1 MIDATAIV
9 HPDAILDS
17 NVSIGPYSIIGENV
31 SIGSG
36 SVIGSHVVIK
46 GTTKIG
52 PDNKI
57 FHFCSIGEDP
67 QDKKYIKEKN
77 STLEIGAGNTIREY
91 VSINRGTNDGGGK
104 TIIGDNNWI
113 MAYVHIAHDCIVG
126 NEAVFANNVT
136 LAGHVIIDDFV
147 ILGGFT
153 GVHQF
158 CRVGSY
164 SFSAI
169 SSVIVKD
176 VPPYVLVSGNS
187 AKPSGLNRE
196 GLKRHGFDSDTINI
210 LRKAYKAIYRDG
222 LVLKDALK
230 VLSNLASESD
240 KVELMHAFIASSQRG
255 IVR

>member
-1 MIDATAIV
+1 MIDATAII
-9 HPDAILDS
+9 HPDADLNSD
-17 NVSIGPYSIIGENV
+17 VSVGPYSVIGAKV
-31 SIGSG
+31 SISSG
-36 SVIGSHVVIK
+36 TSIGSHVVIN
-46 GTTKIG
+46 GPTNIG
-52 PDNKI
+52 SDNKI
-57 FHFCSIGEDP
+57 FQFCSIGEDP
-67 QDKKYIKEKN
+67 QDKKYQGENDSI
-77 STLEIGAGNTIREY
+77 LEIGTGNTIREY
-91 VSINRGTNDGGGK
+91 VSINRGTGDGGGK
-104 TIIGDNNWI
+104 TVIGNNNWI

-126 NEAVFANNVT
+126 NNTVFANNAT
-136 LAGHVIIDDFV
+136 LAGHAIIDDFV

-176 VPPYVLVSGNS
+176 VPPYVLVSGNT

-196 GLKRHGFDSDTINI
+196 GLKRHGFDSDTINV

-222 LVLKDALK
+222 LVLKDALD
-230 VLSNLASESD
+230 VLTELSVESD
-240 KVELMHAFIASSQRG
+240 KVDVMRSFIAASQRG

>member
-1 MIDATAIV
+1 MIDATAII
-9 HPDAILDS
+9 HPDANLHPDVSVGAYSVIGA
-17 NVSIGPYSIIGENV
+17 NVSIN
-31 SIGSG
+31 SG
-36 SVIGSHVVIK
+36 TVIDSHVVIK
-46 GTTKIG
+46 GPTKIG
-52 PDNKI
+52 PNNTI
-57 FHFCSIGEDP
+57 SSFCSIGGDP
-67 QDKKYIKEKN
+67 QDKKFQGESDSI
-77 STLEIGAGNTIREY
+77 LEIGAGNTIREY
-91 VSINRGTNDGGGK
+91 VSINRGTGDGGGK
-104 TIIGDNNWI
+104 TVIGDNNWI

-126 NEAVFANNVT
+126 NNTIFANNAT

-176 VPPYVLVSGNS
+176 VPPYVLVSGNT

-196 GLKRHGFDSDTINI
+196 GLKRHGFDSESINI
-210 LRKAYKAIYRDG
+210 LRKAYKTIYREG
-222 LVLKDALK
+222 LILKDALE
-230 VLSNLASESD
+230 VLAELSAESD
-240 KVELMHAFIASSQRG
+240 KVELMRSFIAASERG

>member
-1 MIDATAIV
+1 MIDSTAII
-9 HPDAILDS
+9 HSDAFIESD
-17 NVSIGPYSIIGENV
+17 VSIGPYSIIGANV

-36 SVIGSHVVIK
+36 SVIGSHVVIN
-46 GTTKIG
+46 GPTKIG
-52 PDNKI
+52 PNNKI

-113 MAYVHIAHDCIVG
+113 MAYVHVAHDCVVG
-126 NEAVFANNVT
+126 NDTVFANNVT

-158 CRVGSY
+158 CHVGSY

-222 LVLKDALK
+222 LILKDALK
-230 VLSNLASESD
+230 VLADLASESD
-240 KVELMHAFIASSQRG
+240 KVEIMRAFIASSQRG

>member
-1 MIDATAIV
+1 MIHSTAII
-9 HPDAILDS
+9 HPEAIIGTD
-17 NVSIGPYSIIGENV
+17 VSIGPYSIIGQDV

-36 SVIGSHVVIK
+36 SIIGSHVVIN
-46 GTTKIG
+46 GPTKIG
-52 PDNKI
+52 PNNKI
-57 FHFCSIGEDP
+57 FHHCSIGEDP
-67 QDKKYIKEKN
+67 QDKKFKQEKN
-77 STLEIGAGNTIREY
+77 SRLEIGEGNTIREF
-91 VSINRGTNDGGGK
+91 VSINRGTGEGGGK
-104 TIIGDNNWI
+104 TLIGDNNWI
-113 MAYVHIAHDCIVG
+113 MAYVHIAHDCIIG
-126 NEAVFANNVT
+126 NEVVFANNVT
-136 LAGHVIIDDFV
+136 LAGHVVIEDYV

-196 GLKRHGFDSDTINI
+196 GLKRHGFDSTTINI
-210 LRKAYKAIYRDG
+210 LRKAYKTIYRDG
-222 LVLKDALK
+222 LILKDALQ
-230 VLSNLASESD
+230 VLSELAVESNE
-240 KVELMHAFIASSQRG
+240 VEVMRSFIAMSQRG

>member
-1 MIDATAIV
+1 MIDSTAII
-9 HPDAILDS
+9 HPDAHLESD
-17 NVSIGPYSIIGENV
+17 VCIGPYSIIGANV
-31 SIGSG
+31 SIDSG
-36 SVIGSHVVIK
+36 TVIGSHVVIN
-46 GTTKIG
+46 GPTTIG
-52 PDNKI
+52 PNNKI

-67 QDKKYIKEKN
+67 QDKKYKGENN
-77 STLEIGAGNTIREY
+77 SILEIGAGNTIREY
-91 VSINRGTNDGGGK
+91 VSINRGTGDGGGK
-104 TIIGDNNWI
+104 TVIGKDNWI

-126 NEAVFANNVT
+126 NNTVFANNAT

-210 LRKAYKAIYRDG
+210 LRKAYKVIYRDG
-222 LVLKDALK
+222 LILKDALDE
-230 VLSNLASESD
+230 LSKLSDESD
-240 KVELMHAFIASSQRG
+240 KVDKMRSFIAASQRG

>member
-1 MIDATAIV
+1 MIDASAIV
-9 HPDAILDS
+9 HPDATLDS
-17 NVSIGPYSIIGENV
+17 DVSIGPYSIIGADV

-36 SVIGSHVVIK
+36 SVIGSHVVIN
-46 GTTKIG
+46 GPTKIG
-52 PDNKI
+52 PNNKI

-77 STLEIGAGNTIREY
+77 STLEIGAGNTVREY

-104 TIIGDNNWI
+104 TIIGDDNWI
-113 MAYVHIAHDCIVG
+113 MAYVHVAHDCVVG
-126 NEAVFANNVT
+126 NETVFANNVT

-222 LVLKDALK
+222 LILKDALK
-230 VLSNLASESD
+230 VLSDLASESD
-240 KVELMHAFIASSQRG
+240 KVEVMRAFIASSQRG

>member
-1 MIDATAIV
+1 M
-9 HPDAILDS
+9 
-17 NVSIGPYSIIGENV
+17 
-31 SIGSG
+31 
-36 SVIGSHVVIK
+36 IK

-136 LAGHVIIDDFV
+136 LAGHVIDDFV

>member
-1 MIDATAIV
+1 MIDDSAIV
-9 HPDAILDS
+9 HPDAVLESNVSVGPYTIIGA
-17 NVSIGPYSIIGENV
+17 NVSIGA
-31 SIGSG
+31 G
-36 SVIGSHVVIK
+36 SVIGSHVVIN
-46 GTTKIG
+46 GPTKIG
-52 PDNKI
+52 PNNKI

-67 QDKKYIKEKN
+67 QDKKFKKEKN
-77 STLEIGAGNTIREY
+77 SILEIGAGNTIREY

-113 MAYVHIAHDCIVG
+113 MAYVHVAHDCVVG
-126 NEAVFANNVT
+126 NDTVFANNVT

-222 LVLKDALK
+222 LILKDALN
-230 VLSNLASESD
+230 VLSDLASESD
-240 KVELMHAFIASSQRG
+240 KVEVMRAFIASSQRG

>member
-1 MIDATAIV
+1 MIDASAIV
-9 HPDAILDS
+9 HPDAILES
-17 NVSIGPYSIIGENV
+17 NVSIGPYSIIGANV
-31 SIGSG
+31 SIGAG
-36 SVIGSHVVIK
+36 SDIGSHVVIN
-46 GTTKIG
+46 GPTKIG
-52 PDNKI
+52 PNNKI
-57 FHFCSIGEDP
+57 YHFCSIGEDP
-67 QDKKYIKEKN
+67 QDKKYNNEKN
-77 STLEIGAGNTIREY
+77 SVLEIGAGNTIREY
-91 VSINRGTNDGGGK
+91 VSINRGTDDGGGK
-104 TIIGDNNWI
+104 TVVGDNNWI

-126 NEAVFANNVT
+126 NDSVFANNVT
-136 LAGHVIIDDFV
+136 LAGHVIIDDYV

-210 LRKAYKAIYRDG
+210 LRKAYKAVYRDG
-222 LVLKDALK
+222 LILKDALD
-230 VLSNLASESD
+230 VLTDLAAKSD
-240 KVELMHAFIASSQRG
+240 KVEIMREFIASSQRG